1 MKLNNR
7 FLDWLIESKK
17 VYYIYM
23 RGSYIYDLQT
33 KDSDIDFLII
43 CNKHTTFPKEFYE
56 IRESTDYGRRFDFH
70 IKVDGYDFI
79 FKTNEEWFDDVM
91 NGSIEAWECACLNK
105 KFIIKEHV
113 KLLMKT
119 DPLGLRKQIV
129 KMNNEITEDSDP
141 KDMWKVI
148 VYCKFANQIIEN
160 HKIIN
165 FKEANPER
173 KTIINA
179 KDNRFLEYVFCISK
193 PLELLKNS
201 TDGMLKQELQKKIVQ
216 K

>member
-33 KDSDIDFLII
+33 KDSDINFLVI
-43 CNKHTTFPKEFYE
+43 CNKHITFPKEFYNM
-56 IRESTDYGRRFDFH
+56 REPTDYRRRFDFH
-70 IKVDGYDFI
+70 ISVDGYDFI
-79 FKTNEEWFDDVM
+79 FKTNEEWFDEVM

-105 KFIIKEHV
+105 KFVIKEHV

-119 DPLGLRKQIV
+119 DPLGLRKQVV

-148 VYCKFANQIIEN
+148 AYCKFANQIIEN

-165 FKEANPER
+165 FKEANSER
-173 KTIINA
+173 KILMNA
-179 KDNRFLEYVFCISK
+179 KDNKLLEYVFCISK

-201 TDGMLKQELQKKIVQ
+201 TDGMLRQELQKKIVQ

>member
-1 MKLNNR
+1 M
-7 FLDWLIESKK
+7 
-17 VYYIYM
+17 
-23 RGSYIYDLQT
+23 
-33 KDSDIDFLII
+33 
-43 CNKHTTFPKEFYE
+43 
-56 IRESTDYGRRFDFH
+56 RESTDYGRRFDFH

-129 KMNNEITEDSDP
+129 KMDNLINPDDFNAKEA
-141 KDMWKVI
+141 WRVI
-148 VYCKFANQIIEN
+148 AYCKFANQIIEN
-160 HKIIN
+160 HKIVN
-165 FKEANPER
+165 FKEANLER
-173 KTIINA
+173 KTILA
-179 KDNRFLEYVFCISK
+179 GDYDTYKECLYA
-193 PLELLKNS
+193 PLDLLKKS